1 MTFYAGGD
9 CGRIC
14 AMLEAL
20 GDEEPGEEAVRAILE
35 HFDECATCLDA
46 ETELEDLLAAY
57 RVTTG
62 GQEQPPA
69 RLAQQLL
76 DKMCGRS

>member
-1 MTFYAGGD
+1 MTLYAGSD

-14 AMLEAL
+14 AMIEAL

-35 HFDECATCLDA
+35 HFEECKTCLDA
-46 ETELEDLLAAY
+46 EAELEDLLAAY
-57 RVTTG
+57 RVATG
-62 GQEQPPA
+62 GPGQPPA